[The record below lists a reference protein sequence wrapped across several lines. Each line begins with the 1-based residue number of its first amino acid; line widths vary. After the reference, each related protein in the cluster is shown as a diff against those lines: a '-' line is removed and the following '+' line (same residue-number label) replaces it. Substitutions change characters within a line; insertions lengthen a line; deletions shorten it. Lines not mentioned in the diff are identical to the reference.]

1 MFLDKLLQ
9 KFTKHLKF
17 IKKLNIT
24 VDILVF
30 MTKIYLIQNIV
41 FRLHFC
47 YHMAMTKF
55 LLISQD
61 YEKEKVINEVFASEE
76 VISSYDETFIVDTL
90 KVDEPDI
97 VIIDGDIQAIELK
110 SVLKKIK
117 QFPVIILMIL
127 GEVDHNKDITRNANL
142 FIKTPIDKKLLLATV
157 DSSLSTR
164 QSLIKMAK
172 SNQELARSLYQLN
185 VLYDTSSQL
194 AGSLDKDKL
203 LKIMTEGIDKS
214 LSFDLSCTL
223 MFRSEREPVLLI
235 NSLYKL
241 SDRLLEALKLRAILS
256 YKSLLNDPPF
266 DIKIGNL
273 KIEKTIKHNINE
285 YDFSVLR
292 YDNMFAPIMLNDEF
306 FGFTEIYRE
315 KSFSTEDATC
325 FQTLVQQVAIPL
337 QSASFTQ
344 ELKATNRKLQKLE
357 RLKSEF
363 ISIVSHELRTP
374 LTAIKN
380 AMDIILSGKAGAMT
394 DNIEKFVSM
403 GKRNAIRLSGIIN
416 DLLDISK
423 IEAGKMDFKFELT
436 HIESVI
442 EYVKNNLAEVAKEK
456 NLVINYKSYDTAEV
470 YADSNR
476 IEQVLTNLVSNAI
489 KFTPEAGS
497 IEITSKVVNAREL
510 QYDHCFEEDIKN
522 LQGNYLQ
529 VCVED
534 HGIGIERKD
543 LNHVFD
549 KFAQIENSLSRQVG
563 GSGLGLPIARQLMES
578 HNGAIWCDSEIN
590 KGSKFYFVIPVA
602 NDKSNFNM
610 IKKQLIQKAR
620 SNGTTVAIIKIKST
634 NQIIENLMK
643 EENLLNKTYM
653 SNSLIEKD
661 ENLMSLSM
669 IVMDGDKPSAEFL
682 KKKIDSVILQKKT
695 IYGECDIMFSYE
707 VEGDIH
713 EKDSYSR

>member
-1 MFLDKLLQ
+1 
-9 KFTKHLKF
+9 
-17 IKKLNIT
+17 
-24 VDILVF
+24 
-30 MTKIYLIQNIV
+30 
-41 FRLHFC
+41 
-47 YHMAMTKF
+47 MTKF
-55 LLISQD
+55 LLISED
-61 YEKEKVINEVFASEE
+61 SEKEGVIREVF
-76 VISSYDETFIVDTL
+76 SSDEIITSCDETFIFDTL
-90 KVDEPDI
+90 KVEEPDI
-97 VIIDGDIQAIELK
+97 VIIDGDINSLDLK
-110 SVLKKIK
+110 SLCRKIK
-117 QFPVIILMIL
+117 QFSAISLLIF
-127 GEVDHNKDITRNANL
+127 GEKKHNKDITHNINL
-142 FIKTPIDKKLLLATV
+142 FIKAPIDKKLLSATV
-157 DSSLSTR
+157 DSSLRTR
-164 QSLIKMAK
+164 QSMLKMSQ

-194 AGSLDKDKL
+194 AGSLDKDRL
-203 LKIMTEGIDKS
+203 LKVMTEGIEKS
-214 LSFDLSCTL
+214 LNFELSCTL
-223 MFRSEREPVLLI
+223 MFRSDREPVLII
-235 NSLYKL
+235 NSLYKI

-256 YKSLLNDPPF
+256 YKSLLADPPF

-273 KIEKTIKHNINE
+273 KIEKNIKHNINE
-285 YDFSVLR
+285 YDFSILHF
-292 YDNMFAPIMLNDEF
+292 DNMFAPIMQNDEF
-306 FGFTEIYRE
+306 YGFTEIYRE
-315 KSFSTEDATC
+315 KPFSTEDATC
-325 FQTLVQQVAIPL
+325 FQTLVQQVTIPL
-337 QSASFTQ
+337 KSASFTQ

-380 AMDIILSGKAGAMT
+380 AMDIVLSGKAGEMSE
-394 DNIEKFVSM
+394 NIEKFCSM

-436 HIESVI
+436 HIEPVI
-442 EYVKNNLAEVAKEK
+442 EYVKTNLTEVAKEK
-456 NLVINYKSYDTAEV
+456 NLTIKYTPIGNSVEV

-489 KFTPEAGS
+489 KFTPKAGE
-497 IEITSKVVNAREL
+497 IEITSRVVNAREL
-510 QYDHCFEEDIKN
+510 QYDQSFEEDIKN

-590 KGSKFYFVIPVA
+590 KGSRFYFVIPVA

-634 NQIIENLMK
+634 NEIIENLMK

-653 SNSLIEKD
+653 SNSLVEKD
-661 ENLMSLSM
+661 GQLTSLSM
-669 IVMDGDKPSAEFL
+669 IVLDGDKPSAEFL
-682 KKKIDSVILQKKT
+682 KKKIETVTTQNETK
-695 IYGECDIMFSYE
+695 YGKCDIMYSYE
-707 VEGDIH
+707 IEGDTH

>member
-1 MFLDKLLQ
+1 
-9 KFTKHLKF
+9 
-17 IKKLNIT
+17 
-24 VDILVF
+24 
-30 MTKIYLIQNIV
+30 
-41 FRLHFC
+41 
-47 YHMAMTKF
+47 MTKF
-55 LLISQD
+55 LLISED
-61 YEKEKVINEVFASEE
+61 GEKEKLIKEVFSSDE
-76 VISSYDETFIVDTL
+76 VITTVDEMTVFDIL
-90 KVDEPDI
+90 KVEEPDI
-97 VIIDGDIQAIELK
+97 VMIDGDIKSLDLK
-110 SVLKKIK
+110 PLCRKVK
-117 QFPVIILMIL
+117 QYPVVILLIL
-127 GEVDHNKDITRNANL
+127 GEIEHNKDVTHNVNL
-142 FIKTPIDKKLLLATV
+142 FIKTPIDKKLLSATV
-157 DSSLSTR
+157 DSALKTR
-164 QSLIKMAK
+164 QSLLKMAR

-185 VLYDTSSQL
+185 VLYNTSSQL

-203 LKIMTEGIDKS
+203 LKIMIEGIEKS
-214 LSFDLSCTL
+214 LNFELSCTL
-223 MFRSEREPVLLI
+223 MFRSEREPVLII
-235 NSLYKL
+235 NSLHKI

-256 YKSLLNDPPF
+256 YKSLLSDPPF

-273 KIEKTIKHNINE
+273 KIEKNIKHNIDE

-315 KSFSTEDATC
+315 KPFTTEDATC

-380 AMDIILSGKAGAMT
+380 AMDIILSGKAGEMT
-394 DNIEKFVSM
+394 ENIEKFVLM
-403 GKRNAIRLSGIIN
+403 GKRNATRLSGIIN

-423 IEAGKMDFKFELT
+423 IEAGKMDFKFELI
-436 HIESVI
+436 HIEPVI
-442 EYVKNNLAEVAKEK
+442 EYVKNNLSEVAKEK
-456 NLVINYKSYDTAEV
+456 DLTIKYEPSEESVEI

-476 IEQVLTNLVSNAI
+476 LEQVLTNLVSNAI
-489 KFTPEAGS
+489 KFTPTAGQ
-497 IEITSKVVNAREL
+497 IEITSRVVNAREL

-549 KFAQIENSLSRQVG
+549 KFAQIENSLSRKVG

-590 KGSKFYFVIPVA
+590 KGSRFYFVIPVA

-620 SNGTTVAIIKIKST
+620 SSGTTAAIIKIKSADEV
-634 NQIIENLMK
+634 IDNLMK

-653 SNSLIEKD
+653 SNSLIERD
-661 ENLMSLSM
+661 GGLTTLSM
-669 IVMDGDKPSAEFL
+669 VVMDGDKPSCEFL
-682 KKKIDSVILQKKT
+682 KKKIDTLTAQNENR
-695 IYGECDIMFSYE
+695 YGKCDIMFSYE
-707 VEGDIH
+707 IEGEVH
-713 EKDSYSR
+713 EKDSYS

>member
-1 MFLDKLLQ
+1 
-9 KFTKHLKF
+9 
-17 IKKLNIT
+17 
-24 VDILVF
+24 
-30 MTKIYLIQNIV
+30 
-41 FRLHFC
+41 
-47 YHMAMTKF
+47 
-55 LLISQD
+55 
-61 YEKEKVINEVFASEE
+61 
-76 VISSYDETFIVDTL
+76 
-90 KVDEPDI
+90 
-97 VIIDGDIQAIELK
+97 
-110 SVLKKIK
+110 
-117 QFPVIILMIL
+117 
-127 GEVDHNKDITRNANL
+127 
-142 FIKTPIDKKLLLATV
+142 
-157 DSSLSTR
+157 
-164 QSLIKMAK
+164 MAK

-203 LKIMTEGIDKS
+203 LRIMTEGIEKS
-214 LSFDLSCTL
+214 LSFDLACTL
-223 MFRSEREPVLLI
+223 MFRSDREPVLLI
-235 NSLYKL
+235 NSLYKI

-256 YKSLLNDPPF
+256 YKSLLADPPF

-285 YDFSVLR
+285 FDFSVLR

-315 KSFSTEDATC
+315 KAFNTEDATC
-325 FQTLVQQVAIPL
+325 FQTLVQQVTIPL

-380 AMDIILSGKAGAMT
+380 AMDIVLSGKAGDMT
-394 DNIEKFVSM
+394 ENIEKFCTM
-403 GKRNAIRLSGIIN
+403 GKRNAIRLTGIVN

-436 HIESVI
+436 HIEPVI
-442 EYVKNNLAEVAKEK
+442 EGVKNNLSEVAKEK
-456 NLVINYKSYDTAEV
+456 ELIINYTPIGDSVEV

-489 KFTPEAGS
+489 KFTPNAGQ
-497 IEITSKVVNAREL
+497 IEITSQVVNAREL
-510 QYDHCFEEDIKN
+510 QYDQSFEEDIKN

-590 KGSKFYFVIPVA
+590 KGSRFYFVIPVA
-602 NDKSNFNM
+602 NDKSNFSM

-620 SNGTTVAIIKIKST
+620 SNGTTIAIIKIKST
-634 NQIIENLMK
+634 NEVIENLMK

-653 SNSLIEKD
+653 SNSLIEK
-661 ENLMSLSM
+661 EGLISTLSM
-669 IVMDGDKPSAEFL
+669 IVLDGDKPSAEFL
-682 KKKIDSVILQKKT
+682 KKKIETVTSQNETK
-695 IYGECDIMFSYE
+695 YGKCDIMYSYE
-707 VEGDIH
+707 IEGDTH

>member
-1 MFLDKLLQ
+1 
-9 KFTKHLKF
+9 
-17 IKKLNIT
+17 
-24 VDILVF
+24 
-30 MTKIYLIQNIV
+30 
-41 FRLHFC
+41 
-47 YHMAMTKF
+47 MTKF
-55 LLISQD
+55 LLISED
-61 YEKEKVINEVFASEE
+61 SEKEKIIKDVFSSDE
-76 VISSYDETFIVDTL
+76 VISTVDEMMIFDAL
-90 KVDEPDI
+90 KVEEPDI
-97 VIIDGDIQAIELK
+97 VIIDGDIQSIEVK
-110 SVLKKIK
+110 SLCRKVK
-117 QFPVIILMIL
+117 QYPVIILLIL
-127 GEVDHNKDITRNANL
+127 GKVKHNKDVTHNANL
-142 FIKTPIDKKLLLATV
+142 FIKTPIDKKLLSATIEA
-157 DSSLSTR
+157 SLSTR
-164 QSLIKMAK
+164 QSLLKMTKA
-172 SNQELARSLYQLN
+172 NQELARSLYQLN
-185 VLYDTSSQL
+185 VLYNTSSQL
-194 AGSLDKDKL
+194 AGTLDKDSL
-203 LKIMTEGIDKS
+203 LKIMIEGIEKS
-214 LSFDLSCTL
+214 LNFELSCTL

-235 NSLYKL
+235 NSLYKV

-256 YKSLLNDPPF
+256 YKSLLADPPF

-273 KIEKTIKHNINE
+273 KIEKSIKHNIQE

-315 KSFSTEDATC
+315 KPFTTEDATC
-325 FQTLVQQVAIPL
+325 FQTLVQQVTIPL

-380 AMDIILSGKAGAMT
+380 AMDIILSGKAGEMT
-394 DNIEKFVSM
+394 ENIEKFVSM

-423 IEAGKMDFKFELT
+423 IEAGKMDFKFELI
-436 HIESVI
+436 HIEPVI
-442 EYVKNNLAEVAKEK
+442 EYVKNNLTEVAREK
-456 NLVINYKSYDTAEV
+456 NLTIKYEPSPDSVEV

-476 IEQVLTNLVSNAI
+476 LEQVLTNLVSNAI
-489 KFTPEAGS
+489 KFSPNTGE
-497 IEITSKVVNAREL
+497 IEITSHVINAREL

-522 LQGNYLQ
+522 LQGKYLQ

-590 KGSKFYFVIPVA
+590 KGSKFYFVIPIA

-620 SNGTTVAIIKIKST
+620 SNGSTVAIIKIKST
-634 NQIIENLMK
+634 NDVIEHLMQ
-643 EENLLNKTYM
+643 ENNLLNKTYM
-653 SNSLIEKD
+653 SNSLIEQD
-661 ENLMSLSM
+661 GCLTTLSM
-669 IVMDGDKPSAEFL
+669 VVIDGDKPSAEFL
-682 KKKIDSVILQKKT
+682 KKKIDSVTSQNENV
-695 IYGECDIMFSYE
+695 YGKCDIMFSYE
-707 VEGDIH
+707 IEGDTH
-713 EKDSYSR
+713 EKDSYCR

>member
-1 MFLDKLLQ
+1 
-9 KFTKHLKF
+9 
-17 IKKLNIT
+17 
-24 VDILVF
+24 
-30 MTKIYLIQNIV
+30 
-41 FRLHFC
+41 
-47 YHMAMTKF
+47 MTKF
-55 LLISQD
+55 LLISED
-61 YEKEKVINEVFASEE
+61 SEKDKVIRETCSSDE
-76 VISSYDETFIVDTL
+76 VITTVDETFVFDTL
-90 KVDEPDI
+90 KVEEPDI
-97 VIIDGDIQAIELK
+97 VIIDGDIKCLDLK
-110 SVLKKIK
+110 PLCRKIK
-117 QFPVIILMIL
+117 QYPVIILMIM
-127 GEVDHNKDITRNANL
+127 GEVQHNKDVTHNANL
-142 FIKTPIDKKLLLATV
+142 FIKAPIDKALLSATI
-157 DSSLSTR
+157 DSSLKTR
-164 QSLIKMAK
+164 QSLLKMTK

-214 LSFDLSCTL
+214 LNFDLSCTL

-235 NSLYKL
+235 NSLYKV

-256 YKSLLNDPPF
+256 YKSLLADPPL

-292 YDNMFAPIMLNDEF
+292 YDNMFAPIMLNEDF

-315 KSFSTEDATC
+315 KAFTTEDATC

-380 AMDIILSGKAGAMT
+380 AMDIILSGKAGDMT
-394 DNIEKFVSM
+394 ENIEKFCSM
-403 GKRNAIRLSGIIN
+403 GKRNAIRLSGIVN

-436 HIESVI
+436 NIEPVIES
-442 EYVKNNLAEVAKEK
+442 VKNNLSEVAKEK
-456 NLVINYKSYDTAEV
+456 ELTISYSPIGDSVEV

-489 KFTPEAGS
+489 KFTPDAGQ

-510 QYDHCFEEDIKN
+510 QYDQSFEEDIKN

-590 KGSKFYFVIPVA
+590 KGSRFYFVIPIA

-610 IKKQLIQKAR
+610 IKKQLVQRAR
-620 SNGTTVAIIKIKST
+620 SSGTTVAIIKIKST
-634 NQIIENLMK
+634 NEVIENLMR

-653 SNSLIEKD
+653 SNSLV
-661 ENLMSLSM
+661 ENDGELTSLSM
-669 IVMDGDKPSAEFL
+669 VVVDGDKPSAEFL
-682 KKKIDSVILQKKT
+682 KKKIDSVTSQNKT
-695 IYGECDIMFSYE
+695 KYGECDIMYSYE
-707 VEGDIH
+707 IEGDMH

>member
-1 MFLDKLLQ
+1 
-9 KFTKHLKF
+9 
-17 IKKLNIT
+17 
-24 VDILVF
+24 
-30 MTKIYLIQNIV
+30 
-41 FRLHFC
+41 
-47 YHMAMTKF
+47 MTKF
-55 LLISQD
+55 LLISED
-61 YEKEKVINEVFASEE
+61 KEKEVLIQGVCPSDEI
-76 VISSYDETFIVDTL
+76 ISTTDETFVFDNL
-90 KVDEPDI
+90 KVEEPDI
-97 VIIDGDIQAIELK
+97 VIIDGDVESLDLK
-110 SVLKKIK
+110 TLCRKIK
-117 QFPVIILMIL
+117 QYPVITLLIL
-127 GEVDHNKDITRNANL
+127 GEKDHNKDVTHNVNL
-142 FIKTPIDKKLLLATV
+142 FIKTPIDKKLLLATIE
-157 DSSLSTR
+157 SSLKTR
-164 QSLIKMAK
+164 QSLVKMAK

-203 LKIMTEGIDKS
+203 LKIMIEGIEKS
-214 LSFDLSCTL
+214 LNFELSCTL
-223 MFRSEREPVLLI
+223 MFRSEREPILII
-235 NSLYKL
+235 NSLYKV

-256 YKSLLNDPPF
+256 YKSLLSDPPL

-273 KIEKTIKHNINE
+273 KVEKNIKHNFQE
-285 YDFSVLR
+285 YDFSVLQ
-292 YDNMFAPIMLNDEF
+292 YDNMFAPIALNEEF
-306 FGFTEIYRE
+306 YGFTEIYRE

-325 FQTLVQQVAIPL
+325 FQTLVQQVTIPL

-380 AMDIILSGKAGAMT
+380 AMDIILSGKAGDMNE
-394 DNIEKFVSM
+394 NIEKFVSM
-403 GKRNAIRLSGIIN
+403 GKRNAIRLTGIVN

-436 HIESVI
+436 HIEPVI
-442 EYVKNNLAEVAKEK
+442 DMVKNNLAEMAREKE
-456 NLVINYKSYDTAEV
+456 LVINYSSIGDSVEV

-489 KFTPEAGS
+489 KFTPTAGQ
-497 IEITSKVVNAREL
+497 IDIVSKVINAREL
-510 QYDHCFEEDIKN
+510 QYDQCFEDDIKN
-522 LQGNYLQ
+522 LKGNYLQ

-634 NQIIENLMK
+634 SDIIEKLMN

-653 SNSLIEKD
+653 SNSLVEKD
-661 ENLMSLSM
+661 GLLSSLSM
-669 IVMDGDKPSAEFL
+669 LVIDGDKPSAEFL
-682 KKKIDSVILQKKT
+682 KKKIDSVVSQKKT
-695 IYGECDIMFSYE
+695 IYGECDIMYSYE
-707 VEGDIH
+707 IEGDTH
-713 EKDSYSR
+713 EKDTYSR

>member
-1 MFLDKLLQ
+1 
-9 KFTKHLKF
+9 
-17 IKKLNIT
+17 
-24 VDILVF
+24 
-30 MTKIYLIQNIV
+30 
-41 FRLHFC
+41 
-47 YHMAMTKF
+47 MTKF
-55 LLISQD
+55 LLISGD
-61 YEKEKVINEVFASEE
+61 SEKEGIIKEVFTSDE
-76 VISSYDETFIVDTL
+76 VISTVDETLIFDTL
-90 KVDEPDI
+90 KVEDPDI
-97 VIIDGDIQAIELK
+97 VIIDGDIEAVDLK
-110 SVLKKIK
+110 PLCRKIK
-117 QFPVIILMIL
+117 QFPVITLLIL
-127 GEVDHNKDITRNANL
+127 GEVSHNKDVTHNVNL
-142 FIKTPIDKKLLLATV
+142 FIKTPIDKKLLSATI
-157 DSSLSTR
+157 DSALKTR
-164 QSLIKMAK
+164 QSLLKMTKA
-172 SNQELARSLYQLN
+172 NQELARSLYQLN

-203 LKIMTEGIDKS
+203 LKIMTEGIEKS
-214 LSFDLSCTL
+214 LNFELSCTL

-235 NSLYKL
+235 NSLHKV

-256 YKSLLNDPPF
+256 YKSLLADPPL

-273 KIEKTIKHNINE
+273 KIEKTIKHNIQE
-285 YDFSVLR
+285 YDFSVLG
-292 YDNMFAPIMLNDEF
+292 YDNLFAPIMLNDEF

-315 KSFSTEDATC
+315 KPFTTEDATC

-380 AMDIILSGKAGAMT
+380 AMDIILSGKAGEMT
-394 DNIEKFVSM
+394 ENIEKFVSM

-436 HIESVI
+436 HIEPVI
-442 EYVKNNLAEVAKEK
+442 EYVKNNLTEVAREK
-456 NLVINYKSYDTAEV
+456 DLTIKYIPAEESV
-470 YADSNR
+470 EIYADSNR
-476 IEQVLTNLVSNAI
+476 LEQVLTNLVSNAI
-489 KFTPEAGS
+489 KFTPNAGE
-497 IEITSKVVNAREL
+497 IDITSRVVNAREL
-510 QYDHCFEEDIKN
+510 QYDHCFEEDIKK
-522 LQGNYLQ
+522 LQGNYLL

-549 KFAQIENSLSRQVG
+549 KFAQIENSLSRKVG

-590 KGSKFYFVIPVA
+590 KGSRFYFVIPVA

-620 SNGTTVAIIKIKST
+620 SSGSTAAVIKIKST
-634 NQIIENLMK
+634 NEVIENLMR

-653 SNSLIEKD
+653 SNSLVEKD
-661 ENLMSLSM
+661 GALTSLSM
-669 IVMDGDKPSAEFL
+669 VVMDGDKPSCEFL
-682 KKKIDSVILQKKT
+682 KKKIDSVTSQKENV
-695 IYGECDIMFSYE
+695 YGKCDIMFSYE
-707 VEGDIH
+707 IEGDVH

>member
-1 MFLDKLLQ
+1 
-9 KFTKHLKF
+9 
-17 IKKLNIT
+17 
-24 VDILVF
+24 
-30 MTKIYLIQNIV
+30 
-41 FRLHFC
+41 
-47 YHMAMTKF
+47 MTKF
-55 LLISQD
+55 LLISED
-61 YEKEKVINEVFASEE
+61 GEKEKLIKEVFSSDE
-76 VISSYDETFIVDTL
+76 VITTVDEMTVFDIL
-90 KVDEPDI
+90 KVEEPDI
-97 VIIDGDIQAIELK
+97 VMIDGDIKSLDLK
-110 SVLKKIK
+110 PLCRKVK
-117 QFPVIILMIL
+117 QYPVVILLIL
-127 GEVDHNKDITRNANL
+127 GEIEHNKDVTHNVNL
-142 FIKTPIDKKLLLATV
+142 FIKTPIDKKLLSATV
-157 DSSLSTR
+157 DSALKTR
-164 QSLIKMAK
+164 QSLLKMAR

-185 VLYDTSSQL
+185 VLYNTSSQL

-203 LKIMTEGIDKS
+203 LKIMIEGIEKS
-214 LSFDLSCTL
+214 LNFELSCTL
-223 MFRSEREPVLLI
+223 MFRSEREPVLII
-235 NSLYKL
+235 NSLHKV

-256 YKSLLNDPPF
+256 YKSLLSDPPF

-273 KIEKTIKHNINE
+273 KIEKNIKHNIDE

-315 KSFSTEDATC
+315 KPFTTEDATC

-380 AMDIILSGKAGAMT
+380 AMDIILSGKAGEMT
-394 DNIEKFVSM
+394 ENIEKFVLM
-403 GKRNAIRLSGIIN
+403 GKRNATRLSGIIN

-423 IEAGKMDFKFELT
+423 IEAGKMDFKFELI
-436 HIESVI
+436 HIEPVI
-442 EYVKNNLAEVAKEK
+442 EYVKNNLSEVAKEK
-456 NLVINYKSYDTAEV
+456 DLTIKYEPSEESVEI

-476 IEQVLTNLVSNAI
+476 LEQVLTNLVSNAI
-489 KFTPEAGS
+489 KFTPTAGQ
-497 IEITSKVVNAREL
+497 IEITSRVVNAREL

-549 KFAQIENSLSRQVG
+549 KFAQIENSLSRKVG

-590 KGSKFYFVIPVA
+590 KGSRFYFVIPVA

-620 SNGTTVAIIKIKST
+620 SSGTTAAIIKIKSADEV
-634 NQIIENLMK
+634 IDNLMK

-653 SNSLIEKD
+653 SNSLIERD
-661 ENLMSLSM
+661 GGLTTLSM
-669 IVMDGDKPSAEFL
+669 VVMDGDKPSCEFL
-682 KKKIDSVILQKKT
+682 KKKIDTLTAQNENR
-695 IYGECDIMFSYE
+695 YGKCDIMFSYE
-707 VEGDIH
+707 IEGEVH
-713 EKDSYSR
+713 EKDSYS

>member
-1 MFLDKLLQ
+1 
-9 KFTKHLKF
+9 
-17 IKKLNIT
+17 
-24 VDILVF
+24 
-30 MTKIYLIQNIV
+30 
-41 FRLHFC
+41 
-47 YHMAMTKF
+47 MTKF
-55 LLISQD
+55 LLISED
-61 YEKEKVINEVFASEE
+61 NEKEKILKE
-76 VISSYDETFIVDTL
+76 ICSSDEIITTVDETFIFDALSVE
-90 KVDEPDI
+90 EPDI
-97 VIIDGDIQAIELK
+97 VIIDGDFDGIEMKPLC
-110 SVLKKIK
+110 KKIK
-117 QFPVIILMIL
+117 QYPVITLMIL
-127 GEVDHNKDITRNANL
+127 GEKGHNKDVTHNINL
-142 FIKTPIDKKLLLATV
+142 FIKAPIDKKLFSATI
-157 DSSLSTR
+157 DSSLKTR
-164 QSLIKMAK
+164 QSLLKMTQA
-172 SNQELARSLYQLN
+172 NQELARSLYQLN

-203 LKIMTEGIDKS
+203 LKIMTEGIEKS
-214 LSFDLSCTL
+214 LSFDLACTL
-223 MFRSEREPVLLI
+223 MFRSDREPVLLI
-235 NSLYKL
+235 NSLYKI

-256 YKSLLNDPPF
+256 YKSLLADPPF

-273 KIEKTIKHNINE
+273 KIEKNIKHNINE
-285 YDFSVLR
+285 FDFSVLR

-380 AMDIILSGKAGAMT
+380 AMDIVLSGKAGEMT
-394 DNIEKFVSM
+394 ENIEKFCSM
-403 GKRNAIRLSGIIN
+403 GKRNAIRLSGIVN

-436 HIESVI
+436 NIEPVI
-442 EYVKNNLAEVAKEK
+442 EGVKNNLTEVAKEK
-456 NLVINYKSYDTAEV
+456 DLTINYNPIGDSVEV

-489 KFTPEAGS
+489 KFTPSAGQ

-510 QYDHCFEEDIKN
+510 QYDQSFEEDIKN

-590 KGSKFYFVIPVA
+590 KGSKFYFVIPIA

-634 NQIIENLMK
+634 NNVIENLMR

-653 SNSLIEKD
+653 SNSLVEQ
-661 ENLMSLSM
+661 EGQLTSLSM
-669 IVMDGDKPSAEFL
+669 IVVDGDKPSAEFL
-682 KKKIDSVILQKKT
+682 KKKIDSLVLRDETK
-695 IYGECDIMFSYE
+695 YGECDIMYSYE
-707 VEGDIH
+707 IEGDTH

>member
-1 MFLDKLLQ
+1 
-9 KFTKHLKF
+9 
-17 IKKLNIT
+17 
-24 VDILVF
+24 
-30 MTKIYLIQNIV
+30 
-41 FRLHFC
+41 
-47 YHMAMTKF
+47 MTKF
-55 LLISQD
+55 LLISED
-61 YEKEKVINEVFASEE
+61 NEKEGVIREVFSSDE
-76 VISSYDETFIVDTL
+76 VITSCDETFIFDTL
-90 KVDEPDI
+90 KVEDPDI
-97 VIIDGDIQAIELK
+97 VIIDGDINSLDLK
-110 SVLKKIK
+110 PLCRKIK
-117 QFPVIILMIL
+117 QFSAITLLIF
-127 GEVDHNKDITRNANL
+127 GEKKHNKDVTHNINL
-142 FIKTPIDKKLLLATV
+142 FVKAPLDKRLLSATV
-157 DSSLSTR
+157 DSSLRTR
-164 QSLIKMAK
+164 QSMLKMSQ

-203 LKIMTEGIDKS
+203 LKIMVEGIEKS
-214 LSFDLSCTL
+214 LNFDLACTL
-223 MFRSEREPVLLI
+223 MFRSEREPVLII
-235 NSLYKL
+235 NSLYKI

-256 YKSLLNDPPF
+256 YKSLLADPPF
-266 DIKIGNL
+266 EIKIGNL
-273 KIEKTIKHNINE
+273 KIEKNIRHNINE
-285 YDFSVLR
+285 YDFSILHF
-292 YDNMFAPIMLNDEF
+292 DNMFAPIMLNEEF
-306 FGFTEIYRE
+306 YGFTEIYRE
-315 KSFSTEDATC
+315 KAFSTEDATC

-380 AMDIILSGKAGAMT
+380 AMDIILSGKAGEMSE
-394 DNIEKFVSM
+394 NIEKFCSM

-436 HIESVI
+436 HIEPVI
-442 EYVKNNLAEVAKEK
+442 EYVKTNLTEVAREK
-456 NLVINYKSYDTAEV
+456 NLIIKYTPIGDSVEV

-489 KFTPEAGS
+489 KFTPKAGE
-497 IEITSKVVNAREL
+497 IEITSRVVNAREL
-510 QYDHCFEEDIKN
+510 QYDQSFEEDIKN

-590 KGSKFYFVIPVA
+590 KGSKFYFVIPIA

-634 NQIIENLMK
+634 NDVIENLMR

-661 ENLMSLSM
+661 NNLTSLSM
-669 IVMDGDKPSAEFL
+669 VVVDGDKPSAEFL
-682 KKKIDSVILQKKT
+682 KKKIETVTTQNETK
-695 IYGECDIMFSYE
+695 YGKCDIMYSYE
-707 VEGDIH
+707 IEGDMH

>member
-1 MFLDKLLQ
+1 
-9 KFTKHLKF
+9 
-17 IKKLNIT
+17 
-24 VDILVF
+24 
-30 MTKIYLIQNIV
+30 
-41 FRLHFC
+41 
-47 YHMAMTKF
+47 MTKF
-55 LLISQD
+55 LLISED
-61 YEKEKVINEVFASEE
+61 SEKENIVREVFPSDEIFTLTEE
-76 VISSYDETFIVDTL
+76 VAIFDTL
-90 KVDEPDI
+90 EVEEPDI
-97 VIIDGDIQAIELK
+97 VIIDGDFNSSEIK
-110 SVLKKIK
+110 SLLRKIK
-117 QFPVIILMIL
+117 QYPVAILMIL
-127 GEVDHNKDITRNANL
+127 GEVQHNKDVTYNANL
-142 FIKTPIDKKLLLATV
+142 FIKTPIDKKLLSATI
-157 DSSLSTR
+157 DSCLKTRLSL
-164 QSLIKMAK
+164 LKMTK

-185 VLYDTSSQL
+185 VLYNTSSQL

-203 LKIMTEGIDKS
+203 FKIMLEGIDKS
-214 LSFDLSCTL
+214 LNFDLACTL
-223 MFRSEREPVLLI
+223 MFRSDREPVLLV
-235 NSLYKL
+235 NSVHKI

-256 YKSLLNDPPF
+256 YKSLLADPPLE
-266 DIKIGNL
+266 IKIGNL
-273 KIEKTIKHNINE
+273 KIEKNIKHNIQE

-315 KSFSTEDATC
+315 KAFSTEDATC

-380 AMDIILSGKAGAMT
+380 AMDIVLSGKAGEMT
-394 DNIEKFVSM
+394 ENIEKFCSM

-436 HIESVI
+436 HIEPVI
-442 EYVKNNLAEVAKEK
+442 EYVKNNLSEVAKEK
-456 NLVINYKSYDTAEV
+456 ELTIKYTPIGETVEV

-489 KFTPEAGS
+489 KFTPNAGT
-497 IEITSKVVNAREL
+497 IEISSKVVNAREL
-510 QYDHCFEEDIKN
+510 QYDQCFEEDIKN

-578 HNGAIWCDSEIN
+578 HNGAIWCDSELN
-590 KGSKFYFVIPVA
+590 KGSRFYFVIPVA

-634 NQIIENLMK
+634 YNIIENLMN
-643 EENLLNKTYM
+643 ENNLLNKTYM
-653 SNSLIEKD
+653 SNSLIERD
-661 ENLMSLSM
+661 GEMASLSM
-669 IVMDGDKPSAEFL
+669 VVMDGDKPSAEFL
-682 KKKIDSVILQKKT
+682 KKKIDSVTLSNET
-695 IYGECDIMFSYE
+695 VYGGYDIMYSYE
-707 VEGDIH
+707 IEGDTH

>member
-1 MFLDKLLQ
+1 M
-9 KFTKHLKF
+9 
-17 IKKLNIT
+17 
-24 VDILVF
+24 
-30 MTKIYLIQNIV
+30 
-41 FRLHFC
+41 
-47 YHMAMTKF
+47 
-55 LLISQD
+55 LISED
-61 YEKEKVINEVFASEE
+61 SEKEKLIKGVCSSDEVL
-76 VISSYDETFIVDTL
+76 VTTDETFVFDAL
-90 KVDEPDI
+90 KVEEPDI
-97 VIIDGDIQAIELK
+97 VIVDGDLTSIELK
-110 SVLKKIK
+110 PLCRKIK
-117 QFPVIILMIL
+117 QYPVIILMIL
-127 GEVDHNKDITRNANL
+127 GEVEHNKDVTHNANL
-142 FIKTPIDKKLLLATV
+142 FIKTPIDKKLLTATI
-157 DSSLSTR
+157 DSSLKTR
-164 QSLIKMAK
+164 QSLLKMAK

-203 LKIMTEGIDKS
+203 LKIMIEGIEKS
-214 LSFDLSCTL
+214 LNFELSCTL

-235 NSLYKL
+235 NSLYKV

-256 YKSLLNDPPF
+256 YKSLLNDPPL

-273 KIEKTIKHNINE
+273 KIEKNIKHNINE
-285 YDFSVLR
+285 YDFSILR

-315 KSFSTEDATC
+315 KPFNTEDATC

-380 AMDIILSGKAGAMT
+380 AMDIVLSGKAGDMT
-394 DNIEKFVSM
+394 ENIEKFCSM
-403 GKRNAIRLSGIIN
+403 GKRNAIRLSGIVN

-436 HIESVI
+436 NIEPVI
-442 EYVKNNLAEVAKEK
+442 EVVKNNLSEVAREKE
-456 NLVINYKSYDTAEV
+456 LTISYTPIGDSVEV

-489 KFTPEAGS
+489 KFTPNAGQ
-497 IEITSKVVNAREL
+497 IEITSRVVNAREL
-510 QYDHCFEEDIKN
+510 QYDQSFEEDIKN

-620 SNGTTVAIIKIKST
+620 SSGTTVAIIKIKST
-634 NQIIENLMK
+634 NEIIENLMK
-643 EENLLNKTYM
+643 EDNLLNKTYM
-653 SNSLIEKD
+653 SNSLVEQD
-661 ENLMSLSM
+661 GLLTSLSM
-669 IVMDGDKPSAEFL
+669 VVVDGDKPSAEFL
-682 KKKIDSVILQKKT
+682 KKKIDSVVSQNKT
-695 IYGECDIMFSYE
+695 TYGECDIMYSYE
-707 VEGDIH
+707 IEGDMH

>member
-1 MFLDKLLQ
+1 MS
-9 KFTKHLKF
+9 
-17 IKKLNIT
+17 
-24 VDILVF
+24 
-30 MTKIYLIQNIV
+30 
-41 FRLHFC
+41 
-47 YHMAMTKF
+47 KF
-55 LLISQD
+55 LLISED
-61 YEKEKVINEVFASEE
+61 NEKEKAIREACSSSEII
-76 VISSYDETFIVDTL
+76 VTTDTTFIFDSLEVE
-90 KVDEPDI
+90 EPDI
-97 VIIDGDIQAIELK
+97 VIIDGDIKSLELK
-110 SVLKKIK
+110 PLCKKIR
-117 QFPVIILMIL
+117 QYPVIILMII
-127 GEVDHNKDITRNANL
+127 GETHHNKDITRNINL
-142 FIKTPIDKKLLLATV
+142 FVKAPIDKYFLTTTI
-157 DSSLSTR
+157 DSSLKTR
-164 QSLIKMAK
+164 QSLLKMTK

-185 VLYDTSSQL
+185 VLYNTSSQL

-203 LKIMTEGIDKS
+203 LKIMTEGIEKS
-214 LSFDLSCTL
+214 LNFDLSCTL

-235 NSLYKL
+235 NSLYKV

-256 YKSLLNDPPF
+256 YKSLLADPPF
-266 DIKIGNL
+266 EIKIGNL
-273 KIEKTIKHNINE
+273 KIEKTIKHSINE
-285 YDFSVLR
+285 FDFSVLR
-292 YDNMFAPIMLNDEF
+292 YDNMFAPIMLNEEF

-315 KSFSTEDATC
+315 KPFSTEDATC

-380 AMDIILSGKAGAMT
+380 AMDIVLSGKAGDMT
-394 DNIEKFVSM
+394 ENIEKFCSM
-403 GKRNAIRLSGIIN
+403 GKRNAIRLSGIVN

-436 HIESVI
+436 NIEPVI
-442 EYVKNNLAEVAKEK
+442 EAVKNNLSEVAKEK
-456 NLVINYKSYDTAEV
+456 DLIISYNPSGNPVEV
-470 YADSNR
+470 YADLNR

-489 KFTPEAGS
+489 KFTPNSGK
-497 IEITSKVVNAREL
+497 IEITSQVVNAREL
-510 QYDHCFEEDIKN
+510 QYDQSFEEDIKN

-529 VCVED
+529 ICVED

-563 GSGLGLPIARQLMES
+563 GSGLGLPIARQLIES

-590 KGSKFYFVIPVA
+590 KGSRFYFVIPIA

-620 SNGTTVAIIKIKST
+620 SSGTTVAIIKIKSKDDV
-634 NQIIENLMK
+634 IENLMK

-653 SNSLIEKD
+653 SNSLVER
-661 ENLMSLSM
+661 EEQLTCLSM
-669 IVMDGDKPSAEFL
+669 LVIDGDKPSAEFL
-682 KKKIDSVILQKKT
+682 KKKINSITSQNKT
-695 IYGECDIMFSYE
+695 KYGECDIMYSYE
-707 VEGDIH
+707 IEGDMH